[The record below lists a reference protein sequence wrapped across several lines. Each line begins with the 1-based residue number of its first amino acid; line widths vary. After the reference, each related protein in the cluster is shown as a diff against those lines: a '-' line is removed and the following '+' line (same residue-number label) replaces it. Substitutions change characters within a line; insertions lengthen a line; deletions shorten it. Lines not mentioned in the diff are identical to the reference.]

1 MTPDVQVRSPT
12 PIGPHVAADAGLS
25 LRATLAITF
34 ALAVLFIAMV
44 GVALSLRVV
53 PNAAAIARRGALTQ
67 QDYAAR
73 TRLATQL
80 DSSLT
85 DLWSQLRRAREAPL
99 AADTL
104 RARRERLDRI
114 VRSSGLLEPISRVGG
129 VSYEFTASL
138 ERADQASSAMAAS
151 LLGVVSALE
160 LHDIPTAERLLAQA
174 DSLDAP
180 LAAQLNAV
188 TLTALAGLARDEAR
202 LEREARVAALLVL
215 GWLALG
221 LLGAPLL
228 WRLLQRRLFSPLLA
242 IERALHRI
250 EAGDLDVEVPVRR
263 HDELGRLGAHFNHTT
278 QVLRAQRLQGERM
291 AARAA
296 LEASEA
302 RYRAAFEQ
310 AAVGL
315 AEIGT
320 DGAYLRVNRAMCAFL
335 GRAPEVIIGH
345 HFRDFTH
352 PDDQAS
358 DETEWPTLL
367 AGGGERVARIEK
379 RYVRPDGTDVVA
391 QVTATMLRDVDG
403 TPRHVL
409 SVVQDVTEQR
419 RLERELL
426 QSMKLEAV
434 GQLAGGVAH
443 DFNNLLA
450 GIIGYAELLEHD
462 AANAPDVRDDAA
474 VIRRAALRGADLAR
488 SLLTLARRTPQQAM
502 EPFALEPLLR
512 ETADLARRTF
522 DRRIDIVV
530 IAREATT
537 IEGDR
542 SLLSNALLNLLLN
555 ARDAMP
561 DGGSIVLEARPANP
575 DAAFRER
582 HALAADARFVAVHVR
597 DTGSGMSPEVVEHV
611 FEPFFT
617 TKEPGKGTG
626 LGLSMVYGTVKGHR
640 GAITLESAV
649 GRGTHFTILLPL
661 ADDAAAASAP
671 SRTALPAA
679 ATARVLLV
687 DDDAMVRD
695 VGGRMLRRLGYEVEM
710 AEDGRAALDRLA
722 REDHGVD
729 VVILD
734 GNMPRLNGLETA
746 RQLHGRHPSLP
757 LVYASGYFDPDV
769 REDLAEL
776 GFRERLAKPY
786 TMEALS
792 RALARCLGREAE
804 G

>member
-1 MTPDVQVRSPT
+1 LT
-12 PIGPHVAADAGLS
+12 
-25 LRATLAITF
+25 LRATIALTF
-34 ALAVLFIAMV
+34 ALAFASIAIV

-53 PNAAAIARRGALTQ
+53 PNAAEITRRGALTQ

-85 DLWSQLRRAREAPL
+85 DLWSQLRRARQAPL
-99 AADTL
+99 PADTL
-104 RARRERLDRI
+104 RLRRERLDRI
-114 VRSSGLLEPISRVGG
+114 VRSSGLLEPIGRTTDIAND
-129 VSYEFTASL
+129 FIASM
-138 ERADQASSAMAAS
+138 ERADRASSAMAAA
-151 LLGVVSALE
+151 LLGVVAALE
-160 LHDIPTAERLLAQA
+160 LRDIPSAERLLSQA

-202 LEREARVAALLVL
+202 LEREARFAAFLVL
-215 GWLALG
+215 GWLLIG
-221 LLGAPLL
+221 LLGAPFL

-250 EAGDLDVEVPVRR
+250 DSGDLEVEVPVHRQ
-263 HDELGRLGAHFNHTT
+263 DELGRLGAHFNHTT
-278 QVLRAQRLQGERM
+278 QVLRTQRVQAERM

-335 GRAPEVIIGH
+335 GRDHDAIIGRR
-345 HFRDFTH
+345 FSDFTH
-352 PDDQAS
+352 PDDLAA
-358 DETEWPTLL
+358 DAVEWPQFV
-367 AGGGERVARIEK
+367 AGGRERVARLER
-379 RYVRPDGTDVVA
+379 RYLRPDGTSVVA
-391 QVTATMLRDVDG
+391 QVTATMLLDVDG

-474 VIRRAALRGADLAR
+474 VIRKAALRGADLAR
-488 SLLTLARRTPQQAM
+488 SLLTLARRTPQQAT
-502 EPFALEPLLR
+502 EPFAVEPLLR

-522 DRRIDIVV
+522 DRRIEIVV
-530 IAREATT
+530 VAEETTT
-537 IEGDR
+537 IVGDR

-561 DGGSIVLEARPANP
+561 NGGSIVLESRQAQP

-582 HALAADARFVAVHVR
+582 HALPAEARFVAIHVR
-597 DTGSGMSPEVVEHV
+597 DTGCGMSPEVVEHV

-626 LGLSMVYGTVKGHR
+626 LGLSMVYGTVKGHH
-640 GAITLESAV
+640 GAITLESEV
-649 GRGTHFTILLPL
+649 GRGTHFTILLPH
-661 ADDAAAASAP
+661 ADDDAAASAP
-671 SRTALPAA
+671 ARAAVPATS
-679 ATARVLLV
+679 TARVLLV

-695 VGGRMLRRLGYEVEM
+695 VGGRMLRRLGYAVEL
-710 AEDGRAALDRLA
+710 ANDGRAALDRLA
-722 REDHGVD
+722 REDHGMD

-746 RQLHGRHPSLP
+746 RQLHARHPALP

-769 REDLAEL
+769 REDLAVL

-792 RALARCLGREAE
+792 RAVARCLGREVE